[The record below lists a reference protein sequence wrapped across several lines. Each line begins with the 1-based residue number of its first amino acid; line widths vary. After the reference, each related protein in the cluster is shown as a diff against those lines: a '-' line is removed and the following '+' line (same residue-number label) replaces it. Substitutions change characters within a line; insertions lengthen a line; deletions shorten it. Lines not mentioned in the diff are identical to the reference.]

1 MKDTGNVASH
11 VSLVLIFFIFGM
23 LSDQYAVHLF
33 GYLKKWRENPQW
45 SFSCCLALILPLVD
59 LPGEISGLIGTN
71 VLDTQLETGQM
82 EMSTIGGVVK
92 DVTLKEDE
100 QAGKNP
106 AGVQKDKFTDT
117 QLETGGKETSTIPG
131 TANRFHGASGPT
143 LANCIDDD
151 YSNHIQGDDCYD
163 DQLENGEV
171 EKPVIL
177 GTTKTFHGAVH
188 ATLEDS
194 VSYGNSNEVQEDID
208 KNSHQGTQK
217 ALSAISSLSDVVV
230 YKPKEETDF

>member
-1 MKDTGNVASH
+1 
-11 VSLVLIFFIFGM
+11 M

-71 VLDTQLETGQM
+71 VLDTQLETGQV
-82 EMSTIGGVVK
+82 EMSTIGGAVK
-92 DVTLKEDE
+92 DSKAIDVTLKEYE
-100 QAGKNP
+100 QDGKNP
-106 AGVQKDKFTDT
+106 AEVQKDKFTDT

-131 TANRFHGASGPT
+131 TANRFNGASGPT
-143 LANCIDDD
+143 LADGIDDD
-151 YSNHIQGDDCYD
+151 YSKHIQGDDCHD
-163 DQLENGEV
+163 DQLQNGEL

-177 GTTKTFHGAVH
+177 GTAKTFHGAVH
-188 ATLEDS
+188 ATLRDS
-194 VSYGNSNEVQEDID
+194 VCAGNSNEVQEDID
-208 KNSHQGTQK
+208 ENSHQGTQT
-217 ALSAISSLSDVVV
+217 ALSAISCLSDVVV